1 MFNSRST
8 RRTSTEIC
16 KTIIKKKGAQNFHIE
31 YLMIDLIINLKNKMY
46 NSIFHKNM
54 EILNH
59 NSVSGSS

>member
-46 NSIFHKNM
+46 NFIFHKNM